1 MAAPS
6 APMPSASAPSGPI
19 PPPAP
24 SASPAPSAGGR
35 VAAAV
40 HYVDEPIVFEGYA
53 DDFERSV
60 SAVQFSLDDGAT
72 WTSYPTRGALGDRG
86 VRWSFSYTP
95 GRPGR
100 YLLKARAVDGD
111 GVPSSLISSYAFEV
125 LDARGDVYGSFGLRA
140 VGGGSLREAMVFR
153 SREFSHITAEEATFL
168 VNALGV
174 RSVYDIRNKWEVA
187 KHPEPCL
194 TGVKMVAVEPSTEHR
209 QSNARRR
216 LAAGVIGEYGAPGE
230 RMCANYRRY
239 VREYPLIGMVLRS
252 MAVEGR
258 PALVHCKNGK
268 DRTGVLCATLLRIA
282 GASDEEVMA
291 DYLSTNKVNARQNE
305 RDLER
310 MGAGMT
316 SDERRILASFIEAR
330 PAYLQ
335 AFFDEID
342 AVYGSFARY
351 IADGLRLT
359 PEQCDRLRAMV
370 ALR

>member
-1 MAAPS
+1 MAVSPH
-6 APMPSASAPSGPI
+6 P
-19 PPPAP
+19 
-24 SASPAPSAGGR
+24 ASPASGTAR
-35 VAAAV
+35 ESAV

-72 WTSYPTRGALGDRG
+72 WTSYPMRGALGDCG

-216 LAAGVIGEYGAPGE
+216 LAAGVIGEYGSPGE

-291 DYLSTNKVNARQNE
+291 DYLSTNRVNARQNE